1 MATLPT
7 SRYNVC
13 VSTACRASMMLLL
26 VDIKLRFI
34 LFPLHLAVWLGIF
47 VQVLSIVID
56 DADPYVDGNH
66 C

>member
-1 MATLPT
+1 
-7 SRYNVC
+7 
-13 VSTACRASMMLLL
+13 MMLLL

-34 LFPLHLAVWLGIF
+34 LFSLHLAVWLGIF